1 MNEIIQKLLDCGK
14 DCYRMKGKRVIVTDD
29 IGVTRRI
36 PYEDFFKVKI
46 YKTEDNMLSISFND
60 KDGVDMLSF
69 MSIGMCLNLSSLGL
83 YIHSG
88 DYDFNPTEY
97 LTELASFVSKD
108 YKIVNDISDFNKTS
122 SKIDDIFLYGASSK
136 TLRSVKDKAKKEEYK
151 SLYFSSLFGSSTLRP
166 DTNILSDIVPF
177 IVCMSISDEGRKKL
191 VEAFCRYS
199 SLVAFAGT
207 QIFSYYDRRN
217 GDDKGGDIIDS
228 FIDSVF
234 FDTNRLNFDYSK
246 VKFNDKL
253 VVSDING
260 VSMLISYLYA
270 NVLFFGNG
278 RDNSFLSDNI
288 PNFTSCFNGLVG
300 NDFTR
305 DYLLKG
311 NINKLI
317 TALYKNTE
325 YVYNYEDAE
334 YPVISS
340 NLFVSA
346 TFYKDISKYGIS
358 LKNLEGV
365 GVLGDNYARYKD
377 CHFSLSLSG
386 GYDLIYNFADN
397 LKSIAKECTTK
408 VAYYK
413 NRNSFLAE
421 KNKSLTKEIKDLNSN
436 IDGLKEYSTS
446 VKEEDYSNLKSDYDL
461 ALSKIAM
468 LEEKCSKLDTKCS
481 ELQGD
486 MDSLLDSLEADD
498 DGSSSEISMEEMI
511 DFLNGFNLSIV
522 GGRYDMGDK
531 LKEMGLHNF
540 TQYVT
545 VNEIG
550 RMKDFDFMISM
561 TRFMSHPMFYSAMS
575 KLGSERD
582 KHFYFNGTNLENMI
596 SSCYEF
602 VNKYFE
608 IS

>member
-36 PYEDFFKVKI
+36 LYEDFFKVKI
-46 YKTEDNMLSISFND
+46 SKTEDNMLSVSFND

-69 MSIGMCLNLSSLGL
+69 LAIGMCLNLSSLGL

-97 LTELASFVSKD
+97 LTELATFVSRD
-108 YKIVNDISDFNKTS
+108 YKIVNDISDFNTTS
-122 SKIDDIFLYGASSK
+122 SKINDIFLYGASSK

-166 DTNILSDIVPF
+166 DTYILSDIVPF
-177 IVCMSISDEGRKKL
+177 IVCMSTSDEGRKKL

-199 SLVAFAGT
+199 SLIAFAGT
-207 QIFSYYDRRN
+207 QIFSYYDN
-217 GDDKGGDIIDS
+217 DKCDDVLDS
-228 FIDSVF
+228 LISGMF
-234 FDTNRLNFDYSK
+234 FNKSRLNFDYNK
-246 VKFNDKL
+246 VEFNDKL
-253 VVSDING
+253 VVSDLNG

-278 RDNSFLSDNI
+278 RDNSFLSNNI
-288 PNFTSCFNGLVG
+288 PNFTYCFNCLVG

-305 DYLLKG
+305 DYLLNG

-317 TALYKNTE
+317 TALYENTE
-325 YVYNYEDAE
+325 YVYNYEDIG
-334 YPVISS
+334 YPVIAS

-346 TFYKDISKYGIS
+346 TFCKDIEKYGIS
-358 LKNLEGV
+358 LKDLEGV
-365 GVLGDNYARYKD
+365 GVLGDNYAKYKD
-377 CHFSLSLSG
+377 CHFSLSLGG
-386 GYDLIYNFADN
+386 GYDLIHNFADN
-397 LKSIAKECTTK
+397 LKTITKDCATK

-413 NRNSFLAE
+413 NRNSFLSE

-436 IDGLKEYSTS
+436 IEGLKEYSTS
-446 VKEEDYSNLKSDYDL
+446 IKERDYNNLKSDYDL

-468 LEEKCSKLDTKCS
+468 LEEKCSKLDIKCS

-486 MDSLLDSLEADD
+486 MDSLLDSLEADTN
-498 DGSSSEISMEEMI
+498 SSSNETSMEEMI

-545 VNEIG
+545 VSEIG
-550 RMKDFDFMISM
+550 RMKDFDFMVSM
-561 TRFMSHPMFYSAMS
+561 TRFMSHPMFYSSMS